1 MYDHE
6 LDRTIGAIA
15 RRQHG
20 VLSLRQAQ
28 DAGATKAMIATRLRV
43 GGLVRLS
50 PRVLAVASHPA
61 TWQRQF
67 KAAELGTPGS
77 ALADRSAAVIH
88 GLEGFRVLRPTVVA
102 PPSANTRSGL
112 ATVRRAATIHA
123 TTVDGIRVT
132 TLPRTLFD
140 LLACSPLPQVER
152 AIDDCLVTRRLGIAA
167 LAAVER
173 VATASRLANA
183 GTWRALVEER
193 SADAWVPSSSELEGR
208 LYRLLDQLPDL
219 VEVQRQATPPW
230 WKAAT
235 HRVDAYLPGWRL
247 IVEADG
253 RRWHTRLADFDRDQW
268 RDNLAA
274 AHGHLVIRFTHLHL
288 TCRPAEAL
296 EVVLAAGR
304 HAAALA
310 HPVPAPPAA

>member
-28 DAGATKAMIATRLRV
+28 QAGATKAMIATRLRV
-43 GGLVRLS
+43 GGLVKLA
-50 PRVLAVASHPA
+50 PRVLAVSSHPA

-67 KAAELGTPGS
+67 KAAELNTPGS
-77 ALADRSAAVIH
+77 ALADRSAAVVHEI
-88 GLEGFRVLRPTVVA
+88 EGFRVLRPTVVG
-102 PPSANTRSGL
+102 PPTANTRSGL
-112 ATVRRAATIHA
+112 ATVRRSATIQA
-123 TTVDGIRVT
+123 TTVGGIRVT

-152 AIDDCLVTRRLGIAA
+152 AVDDCLVGRRLSLNA

-173 VATASRLANA
+173 LATGARLANA

-193 SADAWVPSSSELEGR
+193 SGDGWVPSSSELEGR
-208 LYRLLDQLPDL
+208 LYRLLDELPDH
-219 VEVQRQATPPW
+219 VTVQRQATPPW
-230 WKAAT
+230 WKAGSQ
-235 HRVDAYLPGWRL
+235 RVDAYLPGWRL

-288 TCRPAEAL
+288 TCRLAEARD
-296 EVVLAAGR
+296 VVLAAGR
-304 HAAALA
+304 HATALA
-310 HPVPAPPAA
+310 RPAPGPPAA